1 MGIEESGSCCGSQ
14 SAVPLNAVHG
24 GRTMGGS
31 RGGFL
36 QYRWKWPRDKF
47 LQLLSNRRA
56 NRPREYCESSV
67 CAPGRRAAPP
77 LPLSIENAARLLHAS
92 TLFARF
98 FSKKKNARRPVTNLS
113 SGFIDRFAIILKLGT
128 KKNVLFFFSLFLLES
143 STKGNMTGKEKRG
156 GSGNKCEIGGGSVG
170 IEASK

>member
-1 MGIEESGSCCGSQ
+1 MLYTVVVQWVEAAVAFYNTVGNGHAINSCNFYRIEGLTGRENIVKVL
-14 SAVPLNAVHG
+14 SALPV
-24 GRTMGGS
+24 
-31 RGGFL
+31 
-36 QYRWKWPRDKF
+36 
-47 LQLLSNRRA
+47 
-56 NRPREYCESSV
+56 
-67 CAPGRRAAPP
+67 AAPP
-77 LPLSIENAARLLHAS
+77 PPPSSIENAARLLHAS

-113 SGFIDRFAIILKLGT
+113 SAFIDRFAIILKLGT

>member
-1 MGIEESGSCCGSQ
+1 MRRVVVVGSQ
-14 SAVPLNAVHG
+14 SAVLLNAVHG
-24 GRTMGGS
+24 GHTMGGS

-67 CAPGRRAAPP
+67 CAPACCAAGSRFPSP
-77 LPLSIENAARLLHAS
+77 ILHRKRS
-92 TLFARF
+92 PSPRVHFVRPFLF
-98 FSKKKNARRPVTNLS
+98 KKERCRPVTNLS
-113 SGFIDRFAIILKLGT
+113 FPRIRRPIILRPG
-128 KKNVLFFFSLFLLES
+128 NVDEPFFFFD
-143 STKGNMTGKEKRG
+143 KGKYDGGREKRSG
-156 GSGNKCEIGGGSVG
+156 RGNKCEIGGGSVG